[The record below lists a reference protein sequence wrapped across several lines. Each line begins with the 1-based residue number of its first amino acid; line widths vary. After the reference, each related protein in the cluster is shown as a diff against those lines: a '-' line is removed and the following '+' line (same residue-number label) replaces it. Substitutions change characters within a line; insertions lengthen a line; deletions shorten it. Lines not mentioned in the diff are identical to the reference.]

1 MFDFTVDRKCY
12 PQQYF
17 YFRRKECLHHFVVVL
32 TDQNQLKLICH
43 LNYPGMEEEV
53 TVVLPYAMLNFPCCM
68 YMHWL
73 QIVRVMEDRARS
85 MDLMKHKYYDLLYCY
100 HTTKQ
105 NYRKG
110 ALCCKL

>member
-1 MFDFTVDRKCY
+1 MLYRYVHVIMCTKKTCCNMF
-12 PQQYF
+12 P
-17 YFRRKECLHHFVVVL
+17 LH
-32 TDQNQLKLICH
+32 TR
-43 LNYPGMEEEV
+43 
-53 TVVLPYAMLNFPCCM
+53 
-68 YMHWL
+68 WL

-110 ALCCKL
+110 VPFCDVVCAVVHPLGSIRFNGFSLHYQCHVIYEELFTTP